1 MSLVAAVVVVV
12 FAVVVFVFM
21 TNNVR
26 QFSFFLFRCL
36 FSFLFVF
43 VFTLCVGAQR
53 KHSSRNDS
61 KRRSTLTRPAKGAL
75 PARLSARCVRAR
87 ESVGV
92 RARERDCVRVC
103 CSNRVFHAV
112 LSSSSSC
119 SAHEKTSCWCC
130 WTVPPSLSYEFRL
143 RQLRR

>member
-36 FSFLFVF
+36 FSFLFGF

-61 KRRSTLTRPAKGAL
+61 KRRSTLTRPVKGAL
-75 PARLSARCVRAR
+75 PVRLSARCVRAR

-92 RARERDCVRVC
+92 RARERDCLCVC
-103 CSNRVFHAV
+103 VCAARTGCFVLFSAAV
-112 LSSSSSC
+112 SAARLTKKTAVGAAGLCLS
-119 SAHEKTSCWCC
+119 
-130 WTVPPSLSYEFRL
+130 R
-143 RQLRR
+143 

>member
-36 FSFLFVF
+36 FSFLFGF

-61 KRRSTLTRPAKGAL
+61 KRRSTLTRPVKGAL
-75 PARLSARCVRAR
+75 PVRLSARCVRAR

-92 RARERDCVRVC
+92 RARERDSVCACVCVLLEQGASC
-103 CSNRVFHAV
+103 CSQQQFQLLGSRKKQLLV
-112 LSSSSSC
+112 LLDCASVV
-119 SAHEKTSCWCC
+119 E
-130 WTVPPSLSYEFRL
+130 L
-143 RQLRR
+143 

>member
-1 MSLVAAVVVVV
+1 MSLVAVVVAVV
-12 FAVVVFVFM
+12 FAVVVFVFV

-26 QFSFFLFRCL
+26 QFSFFLFCCL
-36 FSFLFVF
+36 FSFLSCF
-43 VFTLCVGAQR
+43 VFTLCVGALR

-61 KRRSTLTRPAKGAL
+61 KKRSTLTRPVKGAL

-103 CSNRVFHAV
+103 VLPEQGVSCCSQQQFQLLGSRKKQLLV
-112 LSSSSSC
+112 LDCASVVVVVV
-119 SAHEKTSCWCC
+119 AAFE
-130 WTVPPSLSYEFRL
+130 L
-143 RQLRR
+143 

>member
-1 MSLVAAVVVVV
+1 MSLVAFVVV

-36 FSFLFVF
+36 FSFLFGF

-61 KRRSTLTRPAKGAL
+61 KRRSTLTRPVKGAL
-75 PARLSARCVRAR
+75 PVRLSARCVRAR

-92 RARERDCVRVC
+92 RARERDSVCACVCVLLEQGASC
-103 CSNRVFHAV
+103 CSQQQFQLLGSRKKQLLV
-112 LSSSSSC
+112 LLDCASVV
-119 SAHEKTSCWCC
+119 E
-130 WTVPPSLSYEFRL
+130 L
-143 RQLRR
+143 